1 MYELK
6 QGKATI
12 QRSKSITDLQRIA
25 GNLNI
30 NTYSI
35 YYNWVMVYSVKGGF

>member
-12 QRSKSITDLQRIA
+12 QRSKSIMDLQRIA
-25 GNLNI
+25 VNLNI

-35 YYNWVMVYSVKGGF
+35 FLNWKEVYSVKGGF